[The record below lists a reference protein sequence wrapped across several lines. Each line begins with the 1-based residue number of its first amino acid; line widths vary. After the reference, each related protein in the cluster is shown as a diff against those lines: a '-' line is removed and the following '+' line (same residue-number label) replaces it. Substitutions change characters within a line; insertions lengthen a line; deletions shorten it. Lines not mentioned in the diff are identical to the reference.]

1 MKAKLKT
8 LQQKLAQGFVG
19 RDDIIKSVLLAMIAG
34 ENSLLIGPPGTGK
47 SMVARRL
54 SKAIKTEQNTAYFEY
69 LLTKFSTPE
78 EIFGPLSISELKK
91 DRFHRNTEGYL
102 PTAQVAFLDEIF
114 KASSSILNALLTILN
129 ERKFHNGTHSQ
140 DIPLLSLIGASNELP
155 NGQAEL
161 AALYDRFLIR
171 RYVDYVSSDDLALLF
186 DLQSPEDIGA
196 DEALTADDIMAIQE
210 IAKTVAIPS
219 DVKQAITKIW
229 TDLKI
234 EFKENADEQFS
245 DRRFVKII
253 HLLKVSAATN
263 NRTEVDLSDVFLL
276 KDCLW
281 NNPENAKRVWEIINS
296 ALMAFD
302 KQVVADIQ
310 ADMSSE
316 LPDRVQSVSTTPSQN
331 VIKGMQG
338 AGTKDDPIL
347 IETVQH
353 LKRLEDPQIGQQ
365 GYYFKQTQDID
376 CSSISREAWFKIDFK
391 GYYDGN
397 NQAINHEKNLS
408 LFVNISD
415 SQVANIRLQNLNLAA
430 KAERVKFICCSAK
443 STVDNKIKA
452 DSSLFLNLSSIGTIT
467 QAATQAAI
475 STFSWELM
483 LSGEARNCQFYHCIV
498 DGIVAGK
505 LSHSTVAY
513 SQAVY
518 IANNID
524 HATVHNCKLSLG
536 VAEAAAIELTLTNC
550 QILISEKFDSSSSR
564 TDFGGIARHLVNVE
578 LQNILVSG
586 AVASK
591 YSSYYPNFYAI
602 SHWADRV
609 KVSQCAVANIGV
621 DNRTT
626 LKNVSSQSKKI
637 FFEKNISLMKNLEGF
652 ELLAETL
659 FTQDYFEY
667 TLGWDFDTV
676 WQWNDERNEPELQPA
691 QFINQRIDL
700 QAKHDDIPTQ
710 SLLAVQLKS
719 NIWL

>member
-171 RYVDYVSSDDLALLF
+171 RYVDYVGDNELAQLF
-186 DLQSPEDIGA
+186 DLRSPETIGT

-210 IAKTVAIPS
+210 TAKTVAIPS
-219 DVKQAITKIW
+219 DVKRAITKIW
-229 TDLKI
+229 TDLKT
-234 EFKENADEQFS
+234 EFKENVDEQFS

-302 KQVVADIQ
+302 KQVVADVQ

-316 LPDRVQSVSTTPSQN
+316 LSGGIQPVSTAPSQN

-376 CSSISREAWFKIDFK
+376 CSSIGREAWFKIDFK

-408 LFVNISD
+408 LFATISD
-415 SQVANIRLQNLNLAA
+415 SQVKNIRLQNLNLAA
-430 KAERVKFICCSAK
+430 KAERTTFLHCSA
-443 STVDNKIKA
+443 N
-452 DSSLFLNLSSIGTIT
+452 TIVAKGSDDWNIDGRHT
-467 QAATQAAI
+467 H
-475 STFSWELM
+475 E
-483 LSGEARNCQFYHCIV
+483 CQFYYCIAN
-498 DGIVAGK
+498 DRIADR

-518 IANNID
+518 IANDID

-602 SHWADRV
+602 SHRADRV
-609 KVSQCAVANIGV
+609 KVSQCSVANIGV

-652 ELLAETL
+652 ELLAEAL

-710 SLLAVQLKS
+710 SLLTVQLKS

>member
-19 RDDIIKSVLLAMIAG
+19 RDEIIKSVLLAMIAG

-54 SKAIKTEQNTAYFEY
+54 SKAIKTKQDAAYFEY

-171 RYVDYVSSDDLALLF
+171 RYVDYVGDNELAQLF
-186 DLQSPEDIGA
+186 DLQSPEGIGT

-210 IAKTVAIPS
+210 IAKAVVIPS

-229 TDLKI
+229 TDLKT
-234 EFKENADEQFS
+234 EFKENVDEQFS

-296 ALMAFD
+296 ALIAFD

-316 LPDRVQSVSTTPSQN
+316 LPGRVQSVSTTPSQN

-408 LFVNISD
+408 LFATISD

-430 KAERVKFICCSAK
+430 KAERTTFLHCSAN
-443 STVDNKIKA
+443 T
-452 DSSLFLNLSSIGTIT
+452 
-467 QAATQAAI
+467 
-475 STFSWELM
+475 
-483 LSGEARNCQFYHCIV
+483 
-498 DGIVAGK
+498 IVAKGSDDWNIDGRQTHECRFYYCIANNRIADR
-505 LSHSTVAY
+505 LSLSTVAY

-518 IANNID
+518 IANDID

-536 VAEAAAIELTLTNC
+536 VAEATAIQLTLTNC
-550 QILISEKFDSSSSR
+550 QIIISEKFDSSSGR
-564 TDFGGIARHLVNVE
+564 TDFGGIARHLVDVE

-586 AVASK
+586 MVGSE
-591 YSSYYPNFYAI
+591 YSFDYPNFYPI
-602 SHWADRV
+602 SYRAERV
-609 KVSQCAVANIGV
+609 KVSQCTIANIDV
-621 DNRTT
+621 DYLTT
-626 LKNVSSQSKKI
+626 LKDVSSQSEKI
-637 FFEKNISLMKNLEGF
+637 FFEKNVSLSKKFTGF
-652 ELLAETL
+652 ELLDKAL

-667 TLGWDFDTV
+667 TLEWDFDTV

-710 SLLAVQLKS
+710 SLLAEQLKS